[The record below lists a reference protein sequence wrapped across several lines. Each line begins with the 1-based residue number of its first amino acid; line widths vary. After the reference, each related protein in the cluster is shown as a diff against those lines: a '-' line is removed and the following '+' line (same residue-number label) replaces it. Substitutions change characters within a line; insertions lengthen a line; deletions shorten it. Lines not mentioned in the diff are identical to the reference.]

1 MSEKFMKGRI
11 FNTRKQKILGRFS
24 ILMSLSMLLAL
35 FPVNVSAAQT
45 VTTDQTG
52 EHGGFYYSFW
62 NQGGGSVVM
71 TLGDGGNYSVTWSN
85 CSNFTCGKGWRT
97 GSANKVVN
105 FTGTFNG
112 GNNGYLALYG
122 WTKNPLIE
130 YYVIEDYGQ
139 WTPPGVASIGTL
151 NSDGGTYTIH
161 KATRYNQPSIVGT
174 ATFDQFFS
182 VRQQKRSSGTIT
194 FANHVNGWRNVGLN
208 LGSTWDYLIM
218 ETEGYQSSGNANIT
232 VSDGGA
238 GGSQQQGQQQWP
250 QDQQGQQQWQWPQD
264 QQGQQQWQWPQ
275 DQQAQ
280 QQQWQWPQDQ
290 QGQQQWQWPQDQQGQ
305 QQQWQWPQDQQGQ
318 QQQWQWPQDQQ
329 GQQQWQWPQDQQ
341 GQQQQ
346 WQWPQDQQGQQQWQW
361 PQDQQGQ
368 QQWQWPQDQQGQ
380 QQWQWPQDQQGQ
392 QQQWPQQ
399 GQQDQQQ
406 GWNQGSNGTGFKIN
420 VSSVKGNVGE
430 QITVP
435 INFENLPSGGVAT
448 ADMTINYD
456 SSKLEYVGSEAGSI
470 VKNAGTNFAINKVSD
485 GELKVLFLDY
495 TMSSE
500 AITSEGVFV
509 NLTFRVKNSGSANI
523 NVTNVTVGDQALK
536 SVSTQVNG
544 GVVSQDGSSNT
555 QPAQQWPQDQQGQQG
570 QQQQWPQQGQQGQQQ
585 GWNQGSNGTGFKINV
600 SSVKANVGEQI
611 TVPVNFENLPSGGVA
626 TADMTINY
634 DSNKLEYLG
643 SEAGSIVK
651 NAGTN
656 FAINKVSDGELKV
669 LFLDYTM
676 SSEAITSEGV
686 FVNLTFR
693 VKNSGSANISVT
705 NVTVGDQALKSVS
718 TQVNGGVV
726 SQDGSSNTQPAQQ
739 WPQDQQGQQQWPQD
753 QQGQQQWQW
762 PQDQQGQQ
770 QWQWPQDQQGQQQWQ
785 WPQDQQGQQ
794 QWQWP
799 QDQQGQQQWQWPQD
813 QQGQQQWQWPQ
824 DQQGQQ
830 QWQWSQDQQGQ
841 QWQWTQQQGQQWQW
855 F

>member
-275 DQQAQ
+275 DQQGQQQWQWPQDQQGQQQQWQWPQDQQGQQQQWQWPQDQQGQ

-523 NVTNVTVGDQALK
+523 
-536 SVSTQVNG
+536 
-544 GVVSQDGSSNT
+544 
-555 QPAQQWPQDQQGQQG
+555 
-570 QQQQWPQQGQQGQQQ
+570 
-585 GWNQGSNGTGFKINV
+585 
-600 SSVKANVGEQI
+600 
-611 TVPVNFENLPSGGVA
+611 
-626 TADMTINY
+626 
-634 DSNKLEYLG
+634 
-643 SEAGSIVK
+643 
-651 NAGTN
+651 
-656 FAINKVSDGELKV
+656 
-669 LFLDYTM
+669 
-676 SSEAITSEGV
+676 
-686 FVNLTFR
+686 
-693 VKNSGSANISVT
+693 SVT

-770 QWQWPQDQQGQQQWQ
+770 QWPQDQQGQQQWQ